1 MIRKQS
7 VNLIGEHPPNT
18 EFASDNKELVQSL
31 LEQIYHLKKK
41 STTKNIT
48 SLFIKAG
55 KPYLIADQKVSNNNN
70 NDKSI
75 KKSIS
80 YSNLPILDS
89 ILTNDNN
96 DFNNTSIMINKKND
110 VSDNVIE
117 DSPDSF

>member
-48 SLFIKAG
+48 SLFIKAR

-75 KKSIS
+75 KKSVS
-80 YSNLPILDS
+80 YSNSPILDS